1 MSQKSLPKVLLIGRP
16 NVGKSTLFNRLC
28 GKRIAIVDDMPGVTR
43 DIKMHYAELDDLQ
56 FIAMDTAGWTSED
69 DLGVDPRL
77 QSLMSNTTEGAI
89 SEANVILFVVDGI
102 GGITVEDIGFA
113 DKVRKTHKD
122 VIVLVNKSEAGDK
135 RTKADKN
142 DLYKLGLGDPVYISA
157 MHGTGLEDLYM
168 RLSELLPKSED
179 VEEFTPAEE
188 LDESIKI
195 SIVGRPNVGK
205 STLFNCLL
213 GRQRSIVS
221 DVSGT
226 TRDAI
231 TDEIEIEF
239 NESPRQLVLIDT
251 AGMRKKSK
259 IDEDI
264 ESRALGQSITAI
276 RRSNVVVLVM
286 DATAPFEKQDLTI
299 AKIAVNEGKGLVFAV
314 NKIDLLDRDIRQQI
328 AQKLDEIAYNYLES
342 IEQIPIVY
350 LSALEG
356 KYIHL
361 LLQNT
366 VKIFDRWQT
375 QISTGQLNKWLKDV
389 TTSRMPPL
397 MKSRKVPISIKYM
410 TQKSTQ
416 PPTFM
421 LFANTTKIPT
431 SYIRYMKRSLARR
444 FNMEGIP
451 IRLYIKTTNNPYV
464 K

>member
-43 DIKMHYAELDDLQ
+43 DIKMHHAELDDLQ

-157 MHGTGLEDLYM
+157 MHGTGLEDLYV

-179 VEEFTPAEE
+179 IEEFTPAEE

-314 NKIDLLDRDIRQQI
+314 NKIDLLDRDIRHQI

>member
-43 DIKMHYAELDDLQ
+43 DIKMHHAELDDLQ

-69 DLGVDPRL
+69 DLGVEPRL

-168 RLSELLPKSED
+168 RLTELLPKSES

-213 GRQRSIVS
+213 GRERSIVS

-276 RRSNVVVLVM
+276 RRSNVVILVM